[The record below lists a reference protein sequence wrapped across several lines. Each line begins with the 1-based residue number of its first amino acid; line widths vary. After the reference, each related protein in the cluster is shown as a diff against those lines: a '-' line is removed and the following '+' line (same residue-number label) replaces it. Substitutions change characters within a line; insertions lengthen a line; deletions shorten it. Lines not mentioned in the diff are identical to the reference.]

1 MYIPPDIPIK
11 RLLCTL
17 ALLTPLAAIANPTVP
32 QLISGQAQF
41 QALGKQLDIRN
52 TPGAIINWNGFSIG
66 ADEITRFIQQS
77 ASSAV
82 LNRVVGQDPSRILGA
97 LLSNGRVFLINP
109 NGIVFGAGA
118 QINTAGLV
126 ASTLNLSNQDFSA
139 GRLRFTGDASSGSID
154 NAAVINTAQGG
165 QVYLIAP
172 DIRNSGL
179 INAPDGQIVLAAG
192 RSVELLNPDTPHL
205 SVEISAPGT
214 QALNLGQ
221 LIANSGRIG
230 IYAPLIDQR
239 GSINA
244 DSAVQT
250 ASGQIVLRA
259 SGDIALQPGSVTHA
273 SGAADS
279 QQAGGAVQIVAG
291 NTLDLAAGAQ
301 VAVDGGGLGGNGGSL
316 ELSGA
321 QLVLAGSY
329 SGRAHAPG
337 FANGALLLDPEY
349 INLISGGYD
358 SIPPSGIIDSASSP
372 EINSLNIDPL
382 SLANGPWSAIQLAAT
397 RDINV
402 SSPILNLGGVRSFSL
417 SAGRNINLSANLG
430 AAGQPL
436 SSNVTL
442 TAGHQINLAS
452 SVYLG
457 SAYALTLNGT
467 TQVNSAALLSAG
479 QLQVNTLNIDDAP
492 LSLAA
497 PAHIA
502 TLNLDGSKLD
512 SQQALNIDTLN
523 WHAGALE
530 PGQTVNVSGLLNL
543 SGTPQLIG
551 GSLISNGNAVL
562 APDTR
567 FTLALGAQLTNA
579 GSMLING
586 TANGTTQSISQSGA
600 AAASLLNLGSLQN
613 SSPQGST
620 RIGVNFINNGTLQNS
635 SGTFNLAGASSGGF
649 GAFNSASGATL
660 QFSGAANLLSPTQL
674 SGGSVVFAP
683 GSQVRFFPTVSAASS
698 TLIPVSGANG
708 PLFIGAITQPA
719 HGSVVN
725 NNDGTLSYRPAPNF
739 SGTDQFSYLLNA
751 SGGSAS
757 VLQTVQVSASRP
769 PTPVDNNLIVQTN
782 TLISESRLS
791 DTERRNHNASS
802 SCN

>member
-1 MYIPPDIPIK
+1 MPICPHSASA
-11 RLLCTL
+11 RLLCAL
-17 ALLTPLAAIANPTVP
+17 ALLAPLSAAANPTAP

-66 ADEITRFIQQS
+66 ADEVTRFIQQN

-126 ASTLNLSNQDFSA
+126 ASTLNLSDQDFNA
-139 GRLRFTGDASSGSID
+139 GRLRFTGDAASGSLI
-154 NAAVINTAQGG
+154 NAAVIDTAQGG

-179 INAPDGQIVLAAG
+179 INAPGGQIMLAAG
-192 RSVELLNPDTPHL
+192 RSVELLNPTSPNL

-214 QALNLGQ
+214 QALNLGE
-221 LIANSGRIG
+221 LVASSGRIG

-250 ASGQIVLRA
+250 ASGQIELRA
-259 SGDIALQPGSVTHA
+259 SGDVLLQAGSTTHA

-279 QQAGGAVQIVAG
+279 QQAGGTMHIVAG
-291 NTLDLAAGAQ
+291 NKLDLAAGAQ
-301 VAVDGGGLGGNGGSL
+301 VAVEGGGLGGNGGSL

-321 QLVLAGSY
+321 QLVLAGNY

-337 FANGALLLDPEY
+337 FANGSLLLDPEY
-349 INLISGGYD
+349 INIISGGYD
-358 SIPPSGIIDSASSP
+358 KIPASGVVDSASSP
-372 EINSLNIDPL
+372 SNLDIDPL
-382 SLANGPWSAIQLAAT
+382 ALANGPWSAIQLAAT

-402 SSPILNLGGVRSFSL
+402 VSPILNLGGVRNFNL
-417 SAGRNINLSANLG
+417 SAGQDINLTANLG
-430 AAGQPL
+430 AAAQPL

-442 TAGHQINLAS
+442 NAGRDINLAS

-457 SAYALTLNGT
+457 NAYTLALNGS
-467 TQVNSAALLSAG
+467 TQVNSAAQLSAG
-479 QLQVNTLNIDDAP
+479 QLQASLLNINDAP
-492 LSLAA
+492 LNLAA

-502 TLNLDGSKLD
+502 TLNLGGSQLD
-512 SQQALNIDTLN
+512 SQQALAIDTLN
-523 WHAGALE
+523 WHAGALQ
-530 PGQTVNVSGLLNL
+530 PSQTVTVSSLLNL
-543 SGTPQLIG
+543 SGTPQLLG

-562 APDTR
+562 APGTN
-567 FTLALGAQLTNA
+567 LALAQGAQLTNA
-579 GSMLING
+579 GTLLING
-586 TANGTTQSISQSGA
+586 TASGSTQSISQSGA
-600 AAASLLNLGSLQN
+600 AAASLLNLGTLQN
-613 SSPQGST
+613 SSPLGSAVL
-620 RIGVNFINNGTLQNS
+620 GVNFINNGTLQNN

-683 GSQVRFFPTVSAASS
+683 GSQVHFSPIVSAASNN
-698 TLIPVSGANG
+698 TLIPVSGASG
-708 PLFIGAITQPA
+708 PLFIGAISQPA
-719 HGSVVN
+719 HGSVIN
-725 NNDGTLSYRPAPNF
+725 NNDGTLSYRPVASF
-739 SGTDQFSYLLNA
+739 SGTDQFSYLLSA
-751 SGGSAS
+751 AGGSAS
-757 VLQTVQVSASRP
+757 VLQTVQVSASQP
-769 PTPVDNNLIVQTN
+769 PIPTDNNLIIQAN
-782 TLISESRLS
+782 NLS
-791 DTERRNHNASS
+791 NEPPLTDNERRNHNASS